1 MSKLIREYLIES
13 IESLDSFA
21 SQWLIDFP
29 TPAVFAVEGTM
40 GAGKT
45 TTINAICKAMGIE
58 ESSSP
63 TFSLVNEYETKEKVK
78 VYHFDLYRLESLREA
93 LDIGIEEY
101 LETEAYSFIEWPEI
115 IQPIMPLPHYRM
127 TIEDTEQNRVIRV
140 FLIEN

>member
-1 MSKLIREYLIES
+1 MSELIQEYQVD
-13 IESLDSFA
+13 SLSALEAFA
-21 SQWLIDFP
+21 EKWVDDFS
-29 TPAVFAVEGTM
+29 TPAIFAVEGTM

-45 TTINAICKAMGIE
+45 TTINAICKEMGIE

-101 LETEAYSFIEWPEI
+101 LEAEAYSFIEWPEI

-127 TIEDTEQNRVIRV
+127 TIEDTDQNRVIRV

>member
-1 MSKLIREYLIES
+1 MSKLIREYRIDS

-21 SQWLIDFP
+21 LQWWIDFP
-29 TPAVFAVEGTM
+29 SPAVFAVEGSM

-78 VYHFDLYRLESLREA
+78 VFHFDLYRLESLREA

-101 LETEAYSFIEWPEI
+101 LEAEAYSFIEWPEI
-115 IQPIMPLPHYRM
+115 IQAILPHPHYRM
-127 TIEDTEQNRVIRV
+127 TIEDKEEYRVIRIS
-140 FLIEN
+140 LIEN